1 MIKTEL
7 PVIILRGIILLPNN
21 DIRLEFD
28 HDVSKN
34 IVDVAE
40 LFHDSKVLVISKED
54 PLEESMDIKNLPK
67 IGVIGKLSH
76 KIELPNGK
84 TRLIITGLKRARV
97 IDFLNNDKNN
107 DILEAIIEEIKVEPL
122 ELKQE
127 QALIKKLNRELDY
140 YTKTIPYVSN
150 SILSLVANMTSLD
163 KMTDVIVPYLNVDMD
178 RMMTYLTQENPIER
192 LTYILEDIYDETETY
207 QIERKIDSKV
217 KHEMDE
223 NQRQYIL
230 KEKLKEVKKELG
242 ESSVK
247 ENEIKK
253 LRTKLENAKLDD
265 KVRERI
271 EEELNRFEI
280 INETSP
286 EINIVRN
293 YIEWLLNIPWNTYSK
308 DNDNLK
314 DIAKKLDETHS
325 GLKDIKDRF
334 IEYIAVRKKSNN
346 LRSPIICLV
355 GPPGVGKTSIVSSVA
370 NALNRSFVKIA
381 VGGMNDEAEII
392 GHRRTYLGANPG
404 RIIQS
409 LKKAKTMNPVF
420 LIDEIDKMTKDQKGD
435 PASTLLEVLDPEQNK
450 FFSDNYIEEEVDLS
464 NIMFIT
470 TANYIENI
478 PEPLKDRLEIIEMTG
493 YTEYE
498 KLEIAKK
505 HLMKKICEEH
515 GMDYKSVNINDE
527 LILKIIREYTK
538 ESGVREL
545 ERVLSKIMRKL
556 VTELLRDKIAINK
569 ITIDEK
575 MILKYLGKPLY
586 EKEFNKLNDIGV
598 VNGLAYTPYGGDTLK
613 IEVKYFKGKGN
624 LILTGSLGEVMEESA
639 KIALSYIKANYKELG
654 VDYKKIIDSDIHIH
668 VPEGAVKK
676 DGPSAG
682 IALTT
687 ALISALTN
695 SRVDSSIAMTGEIT
709 LRGDIL
715 KIGGLKEKSIGA
727 LRNGIKNILIP
738 KGNINDLEKL
748 PDEVKDNINFIP
760 VSNYSEALNILRGE
774 LGGRKDNK

>member
-1 MIKTEL
+1 MKTEL

-34 IVDVAE
+34 IVDVSE
-40 LFHDSKVLVISKED
+40 LFHDGKVLVISKED

-67 IGVIGKLSH
+67 IGVVAKISH
-76 KIELPNGK
+76 RIELPNGK
-84 TRLIITGLKRARV
+84 TRLIITGLKRAKV
-97 IDFLNNDKNN
+97 LDFLNNRENE
-107 DILEAIIEEIKVEPL
+107 DILEAIIEEVKTKSL
-122 ELKQE
+122 DSKQE

-163 KMTDVIVPYLNVDMD
+163 KMTDIIVPYLNVAMN
-178 RMMTYLTQENPIER
+178 RMLEYLMQENPIER
-192 LTYILEDIYDETETY
+192 LTYILEDIYEETETF
-207 QIERKIDSKV
+207 QIEKKIDSKV

-247 ENEIKK
+247 ENEINKLRKK
-253 LRTKLENAKLDD
+253 LETVKLSD
-265 KVRERI
+265 KIRERV
-271 EEELNRFEI
+271 EEELNRFETLT
-280 INETSP
+280 ETSP

-293 YIEWLLNIPWNTYSK
+293 YIDWLLNIPWNTYTK
-308 DNDNLK
+308 DNDDLK
-314 DIAKKLDETHS
+314 DIEKKLDETHS
-325 GLKDIKDRF
+325 GLKEIKERF

-370 NALNRSFVKIA
+370 NALNRNFVKIS
-381 VGGMNDEAEII
+381 VGGMNDEAEIV

-409 LKKAKTMNPVF
+409 LKKAKSMNPVF

-478 PEPLKDRLEIIEMTG
+478 PEPLRDRMEIIEMTG
-493 YTEYE
+493 YTEFE
-498 KLEIAKK
+498 KLDITKN

-515 GMDYKSVNINDE
+515 GMDYKSVTIDDDV
-527 LILKIIREYTK
+527 ILKIIREYTK

-545 ERVLSKIMRKL
+545 ERVLSKVMRKL
-556 VTELLRDKIAINK
+556 VTELLKDKIAINK
-569 ITIDEK
+569 INIEER
-575 MILKYLGKPLY
+575 MVLKYLGKPIY
-586 EKEFNKLNDIGV
+586 EKEFNELNEIGV

-624 LILTGSLGEVMEESA
+624 LILTGSLGDVMEESA
-639 KIALSYIKANYKELG
+639 KIALSYIKANYKEFG

-695 SRVDSSIAMTGEIT
+695 SKVDSAIAMTGEIT

-727 LRNGIKNILIP
+727 LRNNIKTILIP
-738 KGNINDLEKL
+738 RGNINDLEKL

-760 VSNYSEALNILRGE
+760 VSTYSEALNILRGE
-774 LGGRKDNK
+774 LGGRKDNR

>member
-1 MIKTEL
+1 MKKSL
-7 PVIILRGIILLPNN
+7 
-21 DIRLEFD
+21 
-28 HDVSKN
+28 
-34 IVDVAE
+34 
-40 LFHDSKVLVISKED
+40 SKENEIRQKFN
-54 PLEESMDIKNLPK
+54 EELK
-67 IGVIGKLSH
+67 GYF
-76 KIELPNGK
+76 NGK
-84 TRLIITGLKRARV
+84 V
-97 IDFLNNDKNN
+97 ND
-107 DILEAIIEEIKVEPL
+107 
-122 ELKQE
+122 E
-127 QALIKKLNRELDY
+127 QFGI
-140 YTKTIPYVSN
+140 SN

-163 KMTDVIVPYLNVDMD
+163 KMTDIIVPYLNVAMN
-178 RMMTYLTQENPIER
+178 RMLEYLMQENPIER
-192 LTYILEDIYDETETY
+192 LTYILEDIYEETETF
-207 QIERKIDSKV
+207 QIEKKIDSKV

-247 ENEIKK
+247 ENEINKLRKK
-253 LRTKLENAKLDD
+253 LETVKLSD
-265 KVRERI
+265 KIRERV
-271 EEELNRFEI
+271 EEELNRFETLT
-280 INETSP
+280 ETSP

-293 YIEWLLNIPWNTYSK
+293 YIDWLLNIPWNTYTK
-308 DNDNLK
+308 DNDDLK
-314 DIAKKLDETHS
+314 DIEKKLDETHS
-325 GLKDIKDRF
+325 GLKEIKERF

-370 NALNRSFVKIA
+370 NALNRNFVKIS
-381 VGGMNDEAEII
+381 VGGMNDEAEIV

-409 LKKAKTMNPVF
+409 LKKAKSMNPVF

-478 PEPLKDRLEIIEMTG
+478 PEPLRDRMEIIEMTG
-493 YTEYE
+493 YTEFE
-498 KLEIAKK
+498 KLDITKN

-515 GMDYKSVNINDE
+515 GMDYKSVTIDDDV
-527 LILKIIREYTK
+527 ILKIIREYTK

-545 ERVLSKIMRKL
+545 ERVLSKVMRKL
-556 VTELLRDKIAINK
+556 VTELLKDKIAINK
-569 ITIDEK
+569 INIEER
-575 MILKYLGKPLY
+575 MVLKYLGNPIY
-586 EKEFNKLNDIGV
+586 EKEFNELNEIGV

-624 LILTGSLGEVMEESA
+624 LILTGSLGDVMEESA
-639 KIALSYIKANYKELG
+639 KIALSYIKANYKEFG

-695 SRVDSSIAMTGEIT
+695 SKVDSAIAMTGEIT

-727 LRNGIKNILIP
+727 LRNNIKTILIP
-738 KGNINDLEKL
+738 RGNINDLEKL

-760 VSNYSEALNILRGE
+760 VSTYSEALNILRGE
-774 LGGRKDNK
+774 LGGRKDNR

>member
-1 MIKTEL
+1 MKTEL

-34 IVDVAE
+34 IVDVSE
-40 LFHDSKVLVISKED
+40 LFHDGKVLVISKED

-67 IGVIGKLSH
+67 IGVVAKISH
-76 KIELPNGK
+76 RIELPNGK
-84 TRLIITGLKRARV
+84 TRLIITGLKRAKV
-97 IDFLNNDKNN
+97 LDFLNNRENE
-107 DILEAIIEEIKVEPL
+107 DILEAIIEEVKTKSL
-122 ELKQE
+122 DSKQE

-163 KMTDVIVPYLNVDMD
+163 KMTDIIVPYLNVAMN
-178 RMMTYLTQENPIER
+178 RMLEYLMQENPIER
-192 LTYILEDIYDETETY
+192 LTYILEDIYEETETF
-207 QIERKIDSKV
+207 QIEKKIDSKV

-247 ENEIKK
+247 ENEINKLRKK
-253 LRTKLENAKLDD
+253 LETVKLSD
-265 KVRERI
+265 KIRERV
-271 EEELNRFEI
+271 EEELNRFETLT
-280 INETSP
+280 ETSP

-293 YIEWLLNIPWNTYSK
+293 YIDWLLNIPWNTYTK
-308 DNDNLK
+308 DNDDLK
-314 DIAKKLDETHS
+314 DIEKKLDETHS
-325 GLKDIKDRF
+325 GLKEIKERF

-370 NALNRSFVKIA
+370 NALNRNFVKIS
-381 VGGMNDEAEII
+381 VGGMNDEAEIV

-409 LKKAKTMNPVF
+409 LKKAKSMNPVF

-478 PEPLKDRLEIIEMTG
+478 PEPLRDRMEIIEMTG
-493 YTEYE
+493 YTEFE
-498 KLEIAKK
+498 KLDITKN

-515 GMDYKSVNINDE
+515 GMDYKSVTIDDDV
-527 LILKIIREYTK
+527 ILKIIREYTK

-545 ERVLSKIMRKL
+545 ERVLSKVMRKL
-556 VTELLRDKIAINK
+556 VTELLKDKIAINK
-569 ITIDEK
+569 INIEER
-575 MILKYLGKPLY
+575 MVLKYLGNPIY
-586 EKEFNKLNDIGV
+586 EKEFNELNEIGV

-624 LILTGSLGEVMEESA
+624 LILTGSLGDVMEESA
-639 KIALSYIKANYKELG
+639 KIALSYIKANYKEFG

-695 SRVDSSIAMTGEIT
+695 SKVDSAIAMTGEIT

-727 LRNGIKNILIP
+727 LRNNIKTILIP
-738 KGNINDLEKL
+738 RGNINDLEKL

-760 VSNYSEALNILRGE
+760 VSTYSEALNILRGE
-774 LGGRKDNK
+774 LGGRKDNR

>member
-1 MIKTEL
+1 MKTEL

-34 IVDVAE
+34 IVDVSE
-40 LFHDSKVLVISKED
+40 LFHDGKVLVISKED

-67 IGVIGKLSH
+67 IGVVAKISH
-76 KIELPNGK
+76 RIELPNGK
-84 TRLIITGLKRARV
+84 TRLIITGLKRAKV
-97 IDFLNNDKNN
+97 LDFLNNRENE
-107 DILEAIIEEIKVEPL
+107 DILEAIIEEVKTKSL
-122 ELKQE
+122 DSKQE

-163 KMTDVIVPYLNVDMD
+163 KMTDIIVPYLNVAMN
-178 RMMTYLTQENPIER
+178 RMLEYLMQENPIER
-192 LTYILEDIYDETETY
+192 LTYILEDIYEETETF
-207 QIERKIDSKV
+207 QIEKKIDSKV

-247 ENEIKK
+247 ENEINKLRKK
-253 LRTKLENAKLDD
+253 LETVKLSD
-265 KVRERI
+265 KIRERV
-271 EEELNRFEI
+271 EEELNRFETLT
-280 INETSP
+280 ETSP

-293 YIEWLLNIPWNTYSK
+293 YIDWLLNIPWNTYTK
-308 DNDNLK
+308 DNDDLK
-314 DIAKKLDETHS
+314 DIEKKLDETHS
-325 GLKDIKDRF
+325 GLKEIKERF

-370 NALNRSFVKIA
+370 NALNRNFVKIS
-381 VGGMNDEAEII
+381 VGGMNDEAEIV

-409 LKKAKTMNPVF
+409 LKKAKSMNPVF

-478 PEPLKDRLEIIEMTG
+478 PEPLRDRMEIIEMTG
-493 YTEYE
+493 YTEFE
-498 KLEIAKK
+498 KLDITKN

-515 GMDYKSVNINDE
+515 GMDYKSVTIDDDV
-527 LILKIIREYTK
+527 ILKIIREYTK

-545 ERVLSKIMRKL
+545 ERVLSKVMRKL
-556 VTELLRDKIAINK
+556 VTELLKDKIAINK
-569 ITIDEK
+569 INIEER
-575 MILKYLGKPLY
+575 MVLKYLGKPIY
-586 EKEFNKLNDIGV
+586 EKEFNELNEIGV

-624 LILTGSLGEVMEESA
+624 LILTGSLGDVMEESA
-639 KIALSYIKANYKELG
+639 KIALSYIKANYKEFG

-695 SRVDSSIAMTGEIT
+695 SKVDSAIAMTGEIT

-727 LRNGIKNILIP
+727 LRNNIKTILIP
-738 KGNINDLEKL
+738 RGNINDLEKL

-760 VSNYSEALNILRGE
+760 ISTYSEALNILRGE
-774 LGGRKDNK
+774 LGGRKDNR